1 MATAIG
7 AYATAAGLKARL
19 FNDGTTVTADDT
31 VLGTVC
37 DQVNQYIET
46 FTGRVLAPV
55 TSADYLLDVPQP
67 TTRLHF
73 PRGFRAVSAVS
84 VGDYTGA
91 TRVALA
97 SSDYFIRPAVHN
109 RRPGWPATWLHLSDA
124 CTTRSYFPEGFD
136 IVKVTATT
144 GWDAIP
150 DDITDVALTAATRAW
165 HSLQA
170 GQQDIVGTDEMGRPL
185 VSRFFSARDLGTLRT
200 YSVDIP

>member
-7 AYATAAGLKARL
+7 AYATSAALKTRL
-19 FNDGTTVTADDT
+19 SIADTTDDT

-37 DQVNQYIET
+37 DQVNQFIET

-55 TSADYLLDVPQP
+55 SSADFLLDVEDP
-67 TTRLHF
+67 TDRLHF
-73 PRGFRAVSAVS
+73 PRGLRSVSALS
-84 VGDYTGA
+84 VGNYTGA
-91 TRVALA
+91 ARTALA
-97 SSDYFIRPAVHN
+97 SGEWFLRPSTHD

-124 CTTRSYFPEGFD
+124 CTTRSYFPKGYET
-136 IVKVTATT
+136 VKITATT

-150 DDITDVALTAATRAW
+150 DDITEVALTAATRAW
-165 HSLQA
+165 HGVQSAQT
-170 GQQDIVGTDEMGRPL
+170 DIVGTDEMGRPV